1 MSVLRAGPRPF
12 GERLGQDS
20 VSHSFDADPP
30 TATDVD
36 EAVLAA
42 VFSQFPSG
50 LHILDT
56 RLRFLRFNSAAQHN
70 ERFSLEGAIGRP
82 LGEVLRRFD
91 IDDTTVLTAERL
103 ARQVLATGEPARG
116 FLVHVRLFSDRHAE
130 MVASIS
136 WFRLQDP
143 GGRVLG
149 VAAVITDI
157 TEQHRA
163 QERLRL
169 LDRAGARIGTTL
181 GIVRTA
187 QELAEALVPDLA
199 DLATV
204 DLLDP
209 VLGGEAA
216 VPGASVEQ
224 LPLRRVG
231 HRATE
236 GLTAPGPTPPAAPGP
251 AGASGPPLGSRIRH
265 SLTELRPRLVRRL
278 ERETEW
284 LAAEPE
290 QVRLLLEAGLGSLI
304 AVPLVARG
312 SVLGVLCLYRH
323 ETAIPFEDAD
333 LVLAEQLAARAALCL
348 DNARLHTQE
357 LSAARILRLSLRPA
371 EVSEHSAVETAY
383 SYLPTGTGGDWFDV
397 IQLSGARV
405 ALVTGSTSGRS
416 IRAAAAM
423 GELRAAIR
431 ALSALDLQPGEL
443 LARLHD
449 LVTRLG
455 GERKRAA
462 GSGTDAPLWRAT
474 CLYTVYDPIARTYA
488 MARAGDQPSPAIV
501 TPEGRTEVI
510 DVPEGRTLGEG
521 VPDYTTVVRRLPEGT
536 VVTLYNA
543 ALLLENTRQER
554 VDRLL
559 AALATGDRPL
569 QEVCNAVLGTR
580 AAVGDG
586 HDAVLL
592 MARTRVLGPDQLAAW
607 TLPNDLTAVALAR
620 KLTAEQLDRWG
631 LHGLCFATELVV
643 SELVTNAV
651 RYSTG
656 PVLLRMIRDRA
667 LICEVTDDAATAPQL
682 RRADDSDEGGRGLYI
697 IAQVTQGWGHRAA
710 GRGKTIWTE
719 QALPVARPVDQERT

>member
-1 MSVLRAGPRPF
+1 M
-12 GERLGQDS
+12 
-20 VSHSFDADPP
+20 SHSFDADPP

-231 HRATE
+231 HRAAE
-236 GLTAPGPTPPAAPGP
+236 GPTAPGPTPRPPPGRPGP
-251 AGASGPPLGSRIRH
+251 AA
-265 SLTELRPRLVRRL
+265 RR
-278 ERETEW
+278 
-284 LAAEPE
+284 
-290 QVRLLLEAGLGSLI
+290 S
-304 AVPLVARG
+304 
-312 SVLGVLCLYRH
+312 
-323 ETAIPFEDAD
+323 
-333 LVLAEQLAARAALCL
+333 
-348 DNARLHTQE
+348 
-357 LSAARILRLSLRPA
+357 
-371 EVSEHSAVETAY
+371 
-383 SYLPTGTGGDWFDV
+383 
-397 IQLSGARV
+397 
-405 ALVTGSTSGRS
+405 
-416 IRAAAAM
+416 
-423 GELRAAIR
+423 
-431 ALSALDLQPGEL
+431 
-443 LARLHD
+443 
-449 LVTRLG
+449 
-455 GERKRAA
+455 AA
-462 GSGTDAPLWRAT
+462 GSGTA
-474 CLYTVYDPIARTYA
+474 
-488 MARAGDQPSPAIV
+488 
-501 TPEGRTEVI
+501 
-510 DVPEGRTLGEG
+510 
-521 VPDYTTVVRRLPEGT
+521 
-536 VVTLYNA
+536 
-543 ALLLENTRQER
+543 
-554 VDRLL
+554 
-559 AALATGDRPL
+559 
-569 QEVCNAVLGTR
+569 
-580 AAVGDG
+580 
-586 HDAVLL
+586 
-592 MARTRVLGPDQLAAW
+592 
-607 TLPNDLTAVALAR
+607 
-620 KLTAEQLDRWG
+620 
-631 LHGLCFATELVV
+631 
-643 SELVTNAV
+643 
-651 RYSTG
+651 
-656 PVLLRMIRDRA
+656 
-667 LICEVTDDAATAPQL
+667 
-682 RRADDSDEGGRGLYI
+682 
-697 IAQVTQGWGHRAA
+697 
-710 GRGKTIWTE
+710 
-719 QALPVARPVDQERT
+719 